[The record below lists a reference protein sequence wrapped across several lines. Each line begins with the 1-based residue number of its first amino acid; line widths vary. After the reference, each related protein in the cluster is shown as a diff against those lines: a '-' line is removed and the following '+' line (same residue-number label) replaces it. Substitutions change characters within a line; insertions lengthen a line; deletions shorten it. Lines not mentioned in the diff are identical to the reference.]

1 MRKLITLI
9 VRKLYKKFS
18 IIDNLTNEYKKI
30 QFLSENELRNFQRK
44 RFEELLTHCKKNVSY
59 YREFLDTYDEKSF
72 KNFDIKSLPILTKDI
87 LRNKFNELKSDDL
100 HSRDWMINSS
110 GGSTGEPV
118 KIIQDTYYSYHSE
131 ARKNICFQWAGLE
144 TGDNLIKLWGS
155 ERDILGT
162 NRLLDKIKN
171 FLKNE
176 IILNAFIL
184 SHPIM
189 KKFIKIFNSSKPS
202 VILAYVNAIY
212 ELSNFAK
219 NEDIK
224 VSHQKSVISTS
235 GVLYPFLRKEIEMIF
250 GCEVYDQYGSREVSC
265 IASECEYHNGLHIS
279 EETIILEIVDENGN
293 ECPVGVEGDVLVTSL
308 VNYAMPIMRYK
319 IGDRAIMEPGFC
331 KCGRFHKRLKNVVGR
346 SMDNFKLRD
355 GTIIPSEYFIHFIGV
370 VLNRG
375 ILKKIQII
383 QKSYDVIDLHVVY
396 SNEEILSEDIQNII
410 QAVKKVM
417 GENCTVNIHEKENI
431 APNSSGKYRYTICEL

>member
-30 QFLSENELRNFQRK
+30 QFFSENELRNFQRK

-100 HSRDWMINSS
+100 QSRDWMINSS

-184 SHPIM
+184 SRYIM

-219 NEDIK
+219 KENIK
-224 VSHQKSVISTS
+224 ISHQKSIISTS
-235 GVLYPFLRKEIEMIF
+235 GVLYPFLRKEIEIIF
-250 GCEVYDQYGSREVSC
+250 GCKVYDQYGSREVSC

-293 ECPVGVEGDVLVTSL
+293 ECPIGVEGDVLVTSL
-308 VNYAMPIMRYK
+308 VNYAMPIIRYK

>member
-331 KCGRFHKRLKNVVGR
+331 ICGRFHKRLKNVVGR

-431 APNSSGKYRYTICEL
+431 APNNSGKYRYTICEL

>member
-131 ARKNICFQWAGLE
+131 ARKNICFQWAGLK

-319 IGDRAIMEPGFC
+319 IGDRAIMERGFC

>member
-30 QFLSENELRNFQRK
+30 QFFSENKLRNFQRK
-44 RFEELLTHCKKNVSY
+44 RFEELLIHCKKNVSY
-59 YREFLDTYDEKSF
+59 YREFLDTYDEKNF

-100 HSRDWMINSS
+100 QSRDWMINSS

-184 SHPIM
+184 SRYIM

-219 NEDIK
+219 KENIK
-224 VSHQKSVISTS
+224 ISHQKSIISTS
-235 GVLYPFLRKEIEMIF
+235 GVLYPFIRKEIEIIF
-250 GCEVYDQYGSREVSC
+250 GCKVYDQYGSREVSC

-293 ECPVGVEGDVLVTSL
+293 ECPIGVEGDVLVTSL
-308 VNYAMPIMRYK
+308 VNYAMPIIRYK

-396 SNEEILSEDIQNII
+396 SDEEILSEDIQNII

-431 APNSSGKYRYTICEL
+431 APNSSGKFRYTICEL

>member
-219 NEDIK
+219 NENIK

>member
-30 QFLSENELRNFQRK
+30 QFLSENELRNFQQK

-72 KNFDIKSLPILTKDI
+72 KKFDIKSLPILTKDI

-118 KIIQDTYYSYHSE
+118 KIVQDTYYSYHSE

-189 KKFIKIFNSSKPS
+189 RKFIKIFNSSKPS

-219 NEDIK
+219 NENIK
-224 VSHQKSVISTS
+224 VSHQKSIISTS
-235 GVLYPFLRKEIEMIF
+235 GVLYPFLRKEIEIIF
-250 GCEVYDQYGSREVSC
+250 GCKVYDQYGSREVSC

-319 IGDRAIMEPGFC
+319 IGDRAIMERGFC

-410 QAVKKVM
+410 RAVKKVM

>member
-219 NEDIK
+219 NENIK
-224 VSHQKSVISTS
+224 VSHQKSIISTS

-431 APNSSGKYRYTICEL
+431 APNNSGKYRYTICEL

>member
-30 QFLSENELRNFQRK
+30 QFLSENELINYQRK
-44 RFEELLTHCKKNVSY
+44 RFEKLLIHCKKNVSY
-59 YREFLDTYDEKSF
+59 YRKLLDTHDKKSF

-100 HSRDWMINSS
+100 QSRSWVINSS

-118 KIIQDTYYSYHSE
+118 KIIQDNYYGYHSE
-131 ARKNICFQWAGLE
+131 ARKNICFQWAGLK

-176 IILNAFIL
+176 TILNAFIL
-184 SHPIM
+184 SGPIM
-189 KKFIKIFNSSKPS
+189 KKFIKILNSSKPS

-219 NEDIK
+219 KENIK
-224 VSHQKSVISTS
+224 ISHQKSIISTS
-235 GVLYPFLRKEIEMIF
+235 GVLHPFLRNEIEMIF
-250 GCEVYDQYGSREVSC
+250 GCKVYDQYGSREVSC

-293 ECPVGVEGDVLVTSL
+293 ECPIGVEGDVLVTSL
-308 VNYAMPIMRYK
+308 VNYAMPIIRYK
-319 IGDRAIMEPGFC
+319 IGDRAIMESGFC

-383 QKSYDVIDLHVVY
+383 QKSYDVVELHVVY
-396 SNEEILSEDIQNII
+396 SDKEILSEDIQNII
-410 QAVKKVM
+410 HAVKRVM
-417 GENCTVNIHEKENI
+417 GENCTVNIHKKENI
-431 APNSSGKYRYTICEL
+431 EPNSSGKFRYTICEL

>member
-118 KIIQDTYYSYHSE
+118 KIVQDTYYSYHSE

>member
-30 QFLSENELRNFQRK
+30 QFLSENELRNFQQK

-189 KKFIKIFNSSKPS
+189 RKFIKIFNSSKPS

-219 NEDIK
+219 NENIK

-293 ECPVGVEGDVLVTSL
+293 ECPIGVEGDVLVTSL
-308 VNYAMPIMRYK
+308 VNYAMPIIRYK

-410 QAVKKVM
+410 RAVKKVM

>member
-9 VRKLYKKFS
+9 VRKLYKKFT

-30 QFLSENELRNFQRK
+30 QFLSENELINFQSK
-44 RFEELLTHCKKNVSY
+44 RFEKLLIHCKKNVSY
-59 YREFLDTYDEKSF
+59 YREFLDKYDEKSF
-72 KNFDIKSLPILTKDI
+72 RNFDIKSLPILTKDI
-87 LRNKFNELKSDDL
+87 LRKKFNELKSDDL
-100 HSRDWMINSS
+100 QTRDWMVNSS

-144 TGDNLIKLWGS
+144 TGDKLIKLWGS

-162 NRLLDKIKN
+162 SRLLDKIKY

-184 SHPIM
+184 SRPIM
-189 KKFIKIFNSSKPS
+189 KKFINIINSSKPS
-202 VILAYVNAIY
+202 TILAYANAIY

-219 NEDIK
+219 NENIK
-224 VSHQKSVISTS
+224 ISHQNSVISTS
-235 GVLYPFLRKEIEMIF
+235 GVLYPFLRKKIEMAF
-250 GCEVYDQYGSREVSC
+250 GCKVYDQYGSREVSC
-265 IASECEYHNGLHIS
+265 IASECEYSNGLHIS
-279 EETIILEIVDENGN
+279 EETILLEIVDENGN

-308 VNYAMPIMRYK
+308 VNYAMPIVRYK
-319 IGDRAIMEPGFC
+319 IGDRAIMESGSC

-383 QKSYDVIDLHVVY
+383 QRSYDVVDLYVVY
-396 SNEEILSEDIQNII
+396 SDEKILSEDVQNIT

-417 GENCTVNIHEKENI
+417 GKNCNVNIHEKKDI
-431 APNSSGKYRYTICEL
+431 AVNSSGKFRYTICEL

>member
-118 KIIQDTYYSYHSE
+118 KIVQDTYYSYHSE

-189 KKFIKIFNSSKPS
+189 RKFIKIFNSSKPS

-219 NEDIK
+219 NENIK

>member
-219 NEDIK
+219 NENIK

-431 APNSSGKYRYTICEL
+431 APNNSGKYRYTICEL

>member
-30 QFLSENELRNFQRK
+30 QFFSENELRNFQRK

-118 KIIQDTYYSYHSE
+118 KIVQDTYYSYHSE
-131 ARKNICFQWAGLE
+131 ARKNICFQWAGLK

-189 KKFIKIFNSSKPS
+189 RKFIKIFNSSKPS

>member
-9 VRKLYKKFS
+9 VRKLYKKFT

-30 QFLSENELRNFQRK
+30 QFLSENELISFQSK
-44 RFEELLTHCKKNVSY
+44 RFEKLLIHCKKNVSY
-59 YREFLDTYDEKSF
+59 YREFLDKYDEKSF
-72 KNFDIKSLPILTKDI
+72 RNFDIKSLPILTKDI
-87 LRNKFNELKSDDL
+87 LRKKFNELKSDDL
-100 HSRDWMINSS
+100 QTRDWVVNSS

-162 NRLLDKIKN
+162 SRLLDKIKY

-184 SHPIM
+184 SRPIM
-189 KKFIKIFNSSKPS
+189 KKFINIINSSKPS
-202 VILAYVNAIY
+202 TILAYANAIY

-219 NEDIK
+219 NENIK
-224 VSHQKSVISTS
+224 ISRQNSVISTS
-235 GVLYPFLRKEIEMIF
+235 GVLYPFLRKKIEMTF
-250 GCEVYDQYGSREVSC
+250 GCKVYDQYGSREVSC
-265 IASECEYHNGLHIS
+265 IASECEYSNGLHIS
-279 EETIILEIVDENGN
+279 EETILLEIVDENGN

-308 VNYAMPIMRYK
+308 INYAMPIVRYK
-319 IGDRAIMEPGFC
+319 IGDRAIMESGFC
-331 KCGRFHKRLKNVVGR
+331 KCGRSHKRLKNVVGR

-383 QKSYDVIDLHVVY
+383 QRSYDVVDLYVVF
-396 SNEEILSEDIQNII
+396 SDEKILSEDVQNIT

-417 GENCTVNIHEKENI
+417 GKNCTVNIHEKKDI
-431 APNSSGKYRYTICEL
+431 AVNSSGKFRYTICEL